1 MTSTGRTSRRRTRL
15 LGTSWLALGMPVG
28 LFVGWLLQISDT
40 AQDRRFGGFLLVLG
54 ALSLALGLALILR
67 AWPRLR
73 LVSLGASGLW
83 LVAAAIAV
91 AIADF
96 PSDRLWGGGL
106 TGLVAVVTG
115 ALALAVRP
123 DDESAT
129 TIKRTLVR

>member
-1 MTSTGRTSRRRTRL
+1 MTSTRRTDRRPPRL

-28 LFVGWLLQISDT
+28 LFLGWLLRISDT
-40 AQDRRFGGFLLVLG
+40 AQDRRFGSFLLVLG
-54 ALSLALGLALILR
+54 ALSVVLGIALVRRPKRLLR
-67 AWPRLR
+67 Q
-73 LVSLGASGLW
+73 VSLGASGLW
-83 LVAAAIAV
+83 LVAAAVAV
-91 AIADF
+91 VIADF

-129 TIKRTLVR
+129 TIKRTLAG

>member
-1 MTSTGRTSRRRTRL
+1 MTSTRRTSRGQTRL
-15 LGTSWLALGMPVG
+15 LGISWLALGAPVG
-28 LFVGWLLQISDT
+28 LFVGWLLQISDA

-54 ALSLALGLALILR
+54 ALSVVLGIALVRRSRPLLR
-67 AWPRLR
+67 Q
-73 LVSLGASGLW
+73 VSLGASGLW
-83 LVAAAIAV
+83 LVAAAVAV

-123 DDESAT
+123 DEESAT
-129 TIKRTLVR
+129 TIKRTLAG

>member
-1 MTSTGRTSRRRTRL
+1 MTSTRRTDQRRPRL
-15 LGTSWLALGMPVG
+15 LGTSWLALGMPIG
-28 LFVGWLLQISDT
+28 LFLGWLLQISDT
-40 AQDRRFGGFLLVLG
+40 AQDRQFGGVLLVLG
-54 ALSLALGLALILR
+54 ALSVVLGIALVQR
-67 AWPRLR
+67 SRPRLR
-73 LVSLGASGLW
+73 LVSLGASVLW

-129 TIKRTLVR
+129 TIKRTLAG

>member
-1 MTSTGRTSRRRTRL
+1 MTSTRNISRRPRL
-15 LGTSWLALGMPVG
+15 LGTTWLVLGMPVG
-28 LFVGWLLQISDT
+28 LFLGWLLQISDT
-40 AQDRRFGGFLLVLG
+40 AQDRQFGGFLLVLG

-67 AWPRLR
+67 SWPRLR
-73 LVSLGASGLW
+73 QVSVGASGLW

-129 TIKRTLVR
+129 TIKRTLAG

>member
-1 MTSTGRTSRRRTRL
+1 MTSPRRTDRRRPRL

-28 LFVGWLLQISDT
+28 LFLGWLLQISDT
-40 AQDRRFGGFLLVLG
+40 AQDRQFGGFLLVLG
-54 ALSLALGLALILR
+54 ALSAVLGVTLVR
-67 AWPRLR
+67 RWRPRLR
-73 LVSLGASGLW
+73 PVSLGASGLW
-83 LVAAAIAV
+83 LAAAAVAV

-115 ALALAVRP
+115 VLALAVRP

-129 TIKRTLVR
+129 TIKRTLAG

>member
-1 MTSTGRTSRRRTRL
+1 MTNTRRTDRRRPRL
-15 LGTSWLALGMPVG
+15 LGTSWLALGVPIG
-28 LFVGWLLQISDT
+28 LFLGWLLQISDT
-40 AQDRRFGGFLLVLG
+40 AQDRQFGGFLLVLG

-67 AWPRLR
+67 SWPRLR
-73 LVSLGASGLW
+73 QVSVAASGLW

-129 TIKRTLVR
+129 TIKRTLAG

>member
-1 MTSTGRTSRRRTRL
+1 MTSTRRTDQRRPRL
-15 LGTSWLALGMPVG
+15 LGTSWLALGMPIG
-28 LFVGWLLQISDT
+28 LFLGWLLQISDT
-40 AQDRRFGGFLLVLG
+40 AQDRQFGGFLLVLG
-54 ALSLALGLALILR
+54 ALSVVLGIALVQR
-67 AWPRLR
+67 SRPRLR
-73 LVSLGASGLW
+73 LVSLGASVLW

-129 TIKRTLVR
+129 TIKRTLAG

>member
-1 MTSTGRTSRRRTRL
+1 MTSTRRTDRRPPRL

-28 LFVGWLLQISDT
+28 LFLGWLLRISDT
-40 AQDRRFGGFLLVLG
+40 AQDRRFGSFLLVLG
-54 ALSLALGLALILR
+54 ALSVVLGIALVRRPKPLLR
-67 AWPRLR
+67 Q
-73 LVSLGASGLW
+73 VSLGASGLW
-83 LVAAAIAV
+83 LVAAAVAV
-91 AIADF
+91 VIADF

-129 TIKRTLVR
+129 TIKRTLAG

>member
-1 MTSTGRTSRRRTRL
+1 MTSNRRTGHQTRV
-15 LGTSWLALGMPVG
+15 LGISWLALGAPVG

-54 ALSLALGLALILR
+54 ALSVVLGIALVR
-67 AWPRLR
+67 RSRPRVR
-73 LVSLGASGLW
+73 PASLGASGLW
-83 LVAAAIAV
+83 LVAAAVAV

-129 TIKRTLVR
+129 TIKRTLAG